1 MTVFSPMTDADLRIT
16 PEDKETRLIGL
27 GAEHLA
33 RSLVLMAA
41 ENPSVS
47 EWVECLIATPTEALQ
62 KYRSKLKQMKDFDG
76 FIPWSEASAFA
87 HEVGAVLD
95 LLRQGA
101 PDPCSGAALVG
112 EFFALDKVL
121 IERCDDSNGSL
132 GDVFRE
138 DATQLF
144 VEYARDC
151 SHKEAMAD
159 LTAKILKEDDYGVRG
174 E

>member
-62 KYRSKLKQMKDFDG
+62 KYR
-76 FIPWSEASAFA
+76 AS
-87 HEVGAVLD
+87 LN
-95 LLRQGA
+95 R
-101 PDPCSGAALVG
+101 
-112 EFFALDKVL
+112 
-121 IERCDDSNGSL
+121 
-132 GDVFRE
+132 
-138 DATQLF
+138 
-144 VEYARDC
+144 
-151 SHKEAMAD
+151 
-159 LTAKILKEDDYGVRG
+159 
-174 E
+174 